1 MFSPTEGLNF
11 TAAVGFLDAGY
22 DDPPPFPIGDE
33 LQNAPSFTGNFGADY
48 TFDIENIGS
57 LTMRGDLTH
66 KSTVYNNAENTEL
79 LVQAP
84 VDLVNASIT
93 WTHKDDQFSITAGG
107 TNLTNE
113 RELITGFFQPGV
125 GYTEGVYNRETEW
138 YLTGSF
144 KY

>member
-79 LVQAP
+79 LVQDP